1 MISFPDPPTT
11 VKKIMLVEDNLLFR
25 RVIEMALL
33 KAGYNCVP
41 CESATEALQMLLIET
56 PDLILSDYDMP
67 EMNGF
72 DFRQAVLLNPS
83 ISDIPFVFLT
93 SFTDNKL
100 VLEGL
105 NMSALDFINKETPI
119 PVIISKLN
127 NIIKTLANEHVR
139 SVRELKVAAETLNVK
154 SIPTHAPIVNGYRIF
169 YWHKGYMG
177 YPGGDFIDF
186 VQVDSRFCFAF
197 LGDIMGK
204 KWKAWFF
211 TFGFLSYIRA
221 AIRFCVLDQELD
233 LATIVQKINKLIYLD
248 ESLQNI
254 LSSLSIVLLDTHT
267 GNVHY
272 TGAGDLPLI
281 SYSAQTGTTSTVQS
295 SGLLLGLLED
305 GFYDNRVITMEPGDQ
320 LAIFTDGMIDIPS
333 DGSKK
338 SDYPFFVEKVTPY
351 LGQADSFELIRKHVL
366 DRIDDSNQMDD
377 ASIIFIEKTTTLI

>member
-11 VKKIMLVEDNLLFR
+11 VKKILLVEDNLLFR
-25 RVIEMALL
+25 KVIEHALL
-33 KAGYNCVP
+33 KAGYNCVL
-41 CESATEALQMLLIET
+41 CESASEALNMLLVET

-72 DFRQAVLLNPS
+72 DFRQAVLLNPN

-119 PVIISKLN
+119 PVIITKLN
-127 NIIKTLANEHVR
+127 NIIKTLENEHVR

-154 SIPTHAPIVNGYRIF
+154 SIPTHAPLVNGYRIF
-169 YWHKGYMG
+169 YWHKGYRG

-186 VQVDSRFCFAF
+186 VQVDERYCFAF

-221 AIRFCVLDQELD
+221 AIRFCVLDQDFELV
-233 LATIVQKINKLIYLD
+233 TIVQKINKLIYLD

-254 LSSLSIVLLDTHT
+254 LSSLSLLLLDTHT
-267 GNVHY
+267 GEVHY
-272 TGAGDLPLI
+272 TGAGDLPLVG
-281 SYSAQTGTTSTVQS
+281 YSPGTGRTTTIQST
-295 SGLLLGLLED
+295 GLLLGLLED
-305 GFYDNRVITMEPGDQ
+305 GLYDKQIVSMKAGDQ

-333 DGSKK
+333 NGSKK
-338 SDYPFFVEKVTPY
+338 SDYPFFVEKITPY
-351 LGQADSFELIRKHVL
+351 LGKPDSFGLIRKHVL
-366 DRIDDSNQMDD
+366 ELIDDSNQMDD
-377 ASIIFIEKTTTLI
+377 ASIIFIEKQ

>member
-11 VKKIMLVEDNLLFR
+11 VKKILLVEDNLLFR
-25 RVIEMALL
+25 KVIEHALL
-33 KAGYNCVP
+33 KAGYNCVL
-41 CESATEALQMLLIET
+41 CESASEALNMLLVET

-72 DFRQAVLLNPS
+72 DFRQAVLLNPN

-119 PVIISKLN
+119 PVIITKLN
-127 NIIKTLANEHVR
+127 NIIKTLENEHVR

-154 SIPTHAPIVNGYRIF
+154 SIPTHAPLVNGYRIF
-169 YWHKGYMG
+169 YWHKGYRG

-186 VQVDSRFCFAF
+186 VQVDERYCFAF

-221 AIRFCVLDQELD
+221 AIRFCVLDQDFELV
-233 LATIVQKINKLIYLD
+233 TIVQKINKLIYLD

-254 LSSLSIVLLDTHT
+254 LSSLSLLLLDTHT
-267 GNVHY
+267 GEVHY
-272 TGAGDLPLI
+272 TGAGDLPLVG
-281 SYSAQTGTTSTVQS
+281 YSPGTGRTTTIQST
-295 SGLLLGLLED
+295 GLLLGLLED
-305 GFYDNRVITMEPGDQ
+305 GLYDKQVVAMKTGDQ

-333 DGSKK
+333 NGSKK
-338 SDYPFFVEKVTPY
+338 SDYPFFVEKITPY
-351 LGQADSFELIRKHVL
+351 LGLPDSFGLIRKHVL
-366 DRIDDSNQMDD
+366 ELIDDSNQMDD
-377 ASIIFIEKTTTLI
+377 ASIIFIEKQ

>member
-1 MISFPDPPTT
+1 MISFPNPPTT
-11 VKKIMLVEDNLLFR
+11 VKKILLVEDNLLFR
-25 RVIEMALL
+25 KVIEASLL
-33 KAGYNCVP
+33 KAGYNCVL
-41 CESATEALQMLLIET
+41 CESATEALKLLLVET

-72 DFRQAVLLNPS
+72 DFRQAVLLNPN

-93 SFTDNKL
+93 SFTDNSL

-105 NMSALDFINKETPI
+105 NMYALDFINKETPI

-127 NIIKTLANEHVR
+127 NIIKSLQNEHIR
-139 SVRELKVAAETLNVK
+139 SVRELKIAAETLNVK
-154 SIPTHAPIVNGYRIF
+154 SIPVKVPLVTGYRIF
-169 YWHKGYMG
+169 FWHKGYRG

-186 VQVDSRFCFAF
+186 VHADERFCFAF

-204 KWKAWFF
+204 KWQAWFF

-221 AIRFCVLDQELD
+221 AIRFCVLDNDLNLD
-233 LATIVQKINKLIYLD
+233 MIVQKINRLIYLD

-254 LSSLSIVLLDTHT
+254 LSSLSLLLLDSQT
-267 GNVHY
+267 GEVHY

-281 SYSAQTGTTSTVQS
+281 SYNSGDQGVTTVQS

-305 GFYDNRVITMEPGDQ
+305 GFYDKQILHMKSGDQ

-333 DGSKK
+333 NGSKK
-338 SDYPFFVEKVTPY
+338 SDYPFFVEKISPY
-351 LGQADSFELIRKHVL
+351 LGKKESFDLITAHVL
-366 DRIDDSNQMDD
+366 DSIDDNNQMDD
-377 ASIIFIEKTTTLI
+377 ASIIFIEKQ

>member
-11 VKKIMLVEDNLLFR
+11 VKKILLVEDNLLFR
-25 RVIEMALL
+25 KVVEHALL
-33 KAGYNCVP
+33 KAGYNCVL
-41 CESATEALQMLLIET
+41 CESASEALKMLVVET
-56 PDLILSDYDMP
+56 PDLILSYYDMP

-72 DFRQAVLLNPS
+72 DFRQAVLLNPN

-119 PVIISKLN
+119 PVIITKLN
-127 NIIKTLANEHVR
+127 NIIKTLENEHLR

-154 SIPTHAPIVNGYRIF
+154 SIPTHAPLVDGYRIF
-169 YWHKGYMG
+169 YWHKGYRG

-221 AIRFCVLDQELD
+221 AIRFCVLDQDFELV
-233 LATIVQKINKLIYLD
+233 TIVQKINKLIYLD

-254 LSSLSIVLLDTHT
+254 LSSLSLLLLDTHT
-267 GNVHY
+267 GQVHY
-272 TGAGDLPLI
+272 TGAGDLPLVG
-281 SYSAQTGTTSTVQS
+281 YSPETGRTSTIQS
-295 SGLLLGLLED
+295 TGLLLGLLED
-305 GFYDNRVITMEPGDQ
+305 CLYDKQTVAMKAGDQ

-333 DGSKK
+333 NGSKK
-338 SDYPFFVEKVTPY
+338 SDYPFFVEKITPY
-351 LGQADSFELIRKHVL
+351 LGQPDSFGLIRKHVL
-366 DRIDDSNQMDD
+366 ELIDDSNQMDD
-377 ASIIFIEKTTTLI
+377 ASIIFIEKQ

>member
-11 VKKIMLVEDNLLFR
+11 VKKILLVEDNLLFR
-25 RVIEMALL
+25 KVIEHALL
-33 KAGYNCVP
+33 KAGYNCVL
-41 CESATEALQMLLIET
+41 CESATEALNMLLVET

-72 DFRQAVLLNPS
+72 DFRQAVLLNPN

-119 PVIISKLN
+119 PVIITKLN
-127 NIIKTLANEHVR
+127 NIIKTLENEHVR

-154 SIPTHAPIVNGYRIF
+154 SIPTHAPAVAGYRIS
-169 YWHKGYMG
+169 YWHKGYRG

-221 AIRFCVLDQELD
+221 AIRFCVLDQDFELV
-233 LATIVQKINKLIYLD
+233 TIVQKINKLIYLD

-254 LSSLSIVLLDTHT
+254 LSSLSLLLLDTHT
-267 GNVHY
+267 GEVHY
-272 TGAGDLPLI
+272 TGAGDLPLVA
-281 SYSAQTGTTSTVQS
+281 YSPGTHSASTIQS
-295 SGLLLGLLED
+295 TGLLLGLLED
-305 GFYDNRVITMEPGDQ
+305 GLYDKQVVPMKSGDQ

-333 DGSKK
+333 NGSKK
-338 SDYPFFVEKVTPY
+338 SDYPFFVEKITPY
-351 LGQADSFELIRKHVL
+351 LGKPDSFALIRKHVL
-366 DRIDDSNQMDD
+366 ELIDDSNQMDD
-377 ASIIFIEKTTTLI
+377 ASIIFIEKQ